1 MIPYGYIL
9 DPAHKM
15 HGRSVLAYS
24 LDIRWTWSWPA
35 LVGFLM
41 ESIGLRQLDKF
52 HAIIG
57 FALKS

>member
-1 MIPYGYIL
+1 MTFVI
-9 DPAHKM
+9 
-15 HGRSVLAYS
+15 LAYG
-24 LDIRWTWSWPA
+24 LGRWTWSWQPA

-57 FALKS
+57 FAIKIIDIGKDMDRI